1 LDVIRSFET
10 TSITVFK
17 TITFSNNYDKGLIMI
32 FESKSTTR
40 NWGVLFILGLTV
52 SWALF
57 STQAAA
63 QTYVSGKVITADGMV
78 VASGAVALEKGELHN
93 NAFLAGGAIGPDGSF
108 KIPLPSGGLWGLHV
122 YSEKYIYFPLQIQI
136 KAGVDND
143 IPVILPVDGTA
154 SDDPRVS
161 NIQFNKLSDQVFQ
174 ITMQVE
180 DPNKNLGPQMLAI
193 DTKRFKSYRL
203 VPKTGD
209 LKDMKANFPSGEYV
223 SPFIPVA
230 LDGEDLNDWLFAVAD
245 HQCSNGA
252 IYNGLGQSVFKPT
265 AAHTETL
272 ACDVP
277 GIWKS
282 NFDKVY
288 QFSRTAAGALAGEQF
303 EGSLVI
309 EKMERSGDRVSV
321 AFVFEGQKGAAE
333 LQLQCQGKEV
343 VLKGPFQYPD
353 RSGDWVF
360 TKLKNAKTALSGQ
373 KLFETNCA
381 ICHFADRRDQKVGPG
396 MAGLFKSP
404 KLPSGRPATEGK
416 VQDQIVNGGDKMP
429 PFKHLKDDEVQ
440 AIIDYLKGL

>member
-1 LDVIRSFET
+1 MNAGSN
-10 TSITVFK
+10 
-17 TITFSNNYDKGLIMI
+17 TINQKWLIPLILCLMVL
-32 FESKSTTR
+32 
-40 NWGVLFILGLTV
+40 GVL
-52 SWALF
+52 
-57 STQAAA
+57 STSESRA
-63 QTYVSGKVITADGMV
+63 QTFVSGKVLTSDGMV

-93 NAFLAGGAIGPDGSF
+93 NAFLAGGAIGSDGTF
-108 KIPLPSGGLWGLHV
+108 KIPLPSGGPWGLHV

-136 KAGVDND
+136 NAGVDND
-143 IPVILPVDGTA
+143 IPVILPIDGTT
-154 SDDPRVS
+154 SDDPRIS
-161 NIQFNKLSDQVFQ
+161 NIQFNKLSDQVLQ

-203 VPKTGD
+203 VPKAGD
-209 LKDMKANFPSGEYV
+209 QKDMKADFPTGDYV
-223 SPFIPVA
+223 SPFIAVA

-265 AAHTETL
+265 VAHSETL
-272 ACDVP
+272 ACEVP

-288 QFSRTAAGALAGEQF
+288 RFSQTAPGALAGEQF

-309 EKMERSGDRVSV
+309 EKMEQSGDRVSV
-321 AFVFEGQKGAAE
+321 AFGFEGQKGTAE
-333 LQLQCQGKEV
+333 LQLNCQDKEV
-343 VLKGPFQYPD
+343 LLKGPFQYPD

-373 KLFETNCA
+373 KLFETNCS
-381 ICHFADRRDQKVGPG
+381 ICHFHDRQDPKVGPG
-396 MAGLFKSP
+396 LAGLFKNP
-404 KLPSGRPATEGK
+404 NLPSGRPATAEK
-416 VQDQIVNGGDKMP
+416 VQDQIVNGGEKMP
-429 PFKHLKDDEVQ
+429 PFKHLKPDELK